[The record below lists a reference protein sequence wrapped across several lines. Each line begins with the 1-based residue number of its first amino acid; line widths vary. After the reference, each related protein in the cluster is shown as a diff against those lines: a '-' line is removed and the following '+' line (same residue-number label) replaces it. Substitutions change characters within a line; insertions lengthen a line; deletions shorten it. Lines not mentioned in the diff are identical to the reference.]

1 SSSSDSPSS
10 KTACAACSPRAT
22 AAHARSDAT
31 SPGSRAATATAHSPS
46 RSCVRPWGSTRIG
59 CDVGCARPLG
69 SPTSCASPGADM
81 LHLASSTG
89 RAWLARALTHLDDVL
104 VDHAHREKKA
114 ASTAVSLLFRYPER
128 AELLGP
134 LARLARDELR
144 HFEQVVDRLRA
155 RGIPLRRQRPS
166 PYASELLAA
175 VRPVEPE
182 RLLDTLLCMAL
193 IEARS
198 CERLQ
203 LLADA
208 VPDGDLAALFTSL
221 LASEARHHRAY
232 VDLAERIAPASEVQA
247 RLGGV
252 GTAEAAR
259 AESRP

>member
-1 SSSSDSPSS
+1 MLGL
-10 KTACAACSPRAT
+10 AAQTDP
-22 AAHARSDAT
+22 
-31 SPGSRAATATAHSPS
+31 
-46 RSCVRPWGSTRIG
+46 
-59 CDVGCARPLG
+59 
-69 SPTSCASPGADM
+69 
-81 LHLASSTG
+81 
-89 RAWLARALTHLDDVL
+89 AWLARALAHLDDVL
-104 VDHAHREKKA
+104 VDHAHCEKKA

-144 HFEQVVDRLRA
+144 HFEQVVERLRA

-166 PYASELLAA
+166 PYASELLSA
-175 VRPVEPE
+175 VRPAEPE

-203 LLADA
+203 LLATS
-208 VPDGDLAALFTSL
+208 VTDGDLAALFASL

-247 RLGGV
+247 RLGEL
-252 GTAEAAR
+252 ARHEAAVLER
-259 AESRP
+259 APAWPRLHT

>member
-1 SSSSDSPSS
+1 
-10 KTACAACSPRAT
+10 
-22 AAHARSDAT
+22 
-31 SPGSRAATATAHSPS
+31 
-46 RSCVRPWGSTRIG
+46 
-59 CDVGCARPLG
+59 
-69 SPTSCASPGADM
+69 M

-89 RAWLARALTHLDDVL
+89 RAWLARALTQIDDVL
-104 VDHAHREKKA
+104 VDHAHCEKKA
-114 ASTAVSLLFRYPER
+114 ASTAVSMLFRYPDR
-128 AELLGP
+128 TELLGP

-175 VRPVEPE
+175 VRPEEPG

-208 VPDGDLAALFTSL
+208 VADGDLAALFGGL
-221 LASEARHHRAY
+221 LASEARHHRTY
-232 VDLAERIAPASEVQA
+232 VDLAERVAPAETVRA
-247 RLGGV
+247 RLEEL
-252 GTAEAAR
+252 ARHEAAVLAR
-259 AESRP
+259 APAWPRLHT